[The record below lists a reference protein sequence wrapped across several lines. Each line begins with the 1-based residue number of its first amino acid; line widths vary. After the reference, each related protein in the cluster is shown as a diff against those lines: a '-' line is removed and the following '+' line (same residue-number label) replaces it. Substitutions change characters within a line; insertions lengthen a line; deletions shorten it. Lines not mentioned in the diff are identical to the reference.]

1 MWKRL
6 WKTLHQSWLLVALCL
21 GIIIGSIL
29 AFVVRSTFFISPYW
43 LIFVA
48 VLFLSAFF
56 KPNYLTV
63 IIIFLSGIILSFF
76 RASADVAGA
85 DYLSQF
91 VNETVTISG
100 TISEDPDFDEDKTK
114 LKLNDLVLNDT
125 SAKGTLYVQIS
136 ETEMDI
142 QRSDKI
148 TLTGKMSDGFGSFSG
163 SMYRPKIV
171 SVARPE
177 PGDLFLRLRNWFA
190 EKIKQ
195 FVPEKE
201 SSLSLAY
208 LLGMKNGLPDD
219 VLEMLRIIG
228 LTHIVVASGTHL
240 GIIVSVVRKI
250 FGKLSRFSGLLFSI
264 LFILV
269 FGGIIGWTASIVRA
283 TIVTVLSLL
292 MWYVG
297 RKFEG
302 WRIILIAM
310 AVTLMINP
318 MFITN
323 LGWLLSFASF
333 SGILILEPKL
343 KEFFFG
349 EKKINKLLEILL
361 VTVSAQLACIPILI
375 YYFGSISLI
384 SVVANVLILPTM
396 PVVMGLTFL
405 TGVFGGIEFL
415 GMLLGKIVT
424 FFIDYHLLVMNF
436 FAEQKMFIVSF
447 GEKNPLVFLIYVP
460 IILMLLVLWAKKLRQ
475 KKLLTQL

>member
-6 WKTLHQSWLLVALCL
+6 WKTLHQSWLLVALCF
-21 GIIIGSIL
+21 GIILGTIL
-29 AFVVRSTFFISPYW
+29 ALVFRPTFFVSLYW
-43 LIFVA
+43 LIFVGL
-48 VLFLSAFF
+48 LFLFAFL

-63 IIIFLSGIILSFF
+63 IIVFLSGIILSFF
-76 RASADVAGA
+76 RTSMDVSGA
-85 DYLSQF
+85 DYLSQL

-114 LKLNDLVLNDT
+114 LKLKDLSLDDT
-125 SAKGTLYVQIS
+125 DVKGTLYVQVA
-136 ETEMDI
+136 ETEIDI
-142 QRSDKI
+142 RRSDKI
-148 TLTGKMSDGFGSFSG
+148 TLTGKLSDGFGSFSG

-177 PGDLFLRLRNWFA
+177 PGDLFLRLRDWFA

-208 LLGMKNGLPDD
+208 LLGMKNGLDDD

-240 GIIVSVVRKI
+240 GIIVDVVRKI
-250 FGKLSRFSGLLFSI
+250 FGKLSRFSGLLFSV

-269 FGGIIGWTASIVRA
+269 FGGIIGWTASILRA
-283 TIVTVLSLL
+283 TIVTVLTLL
-292 MWYVG
+292 AWYVG
-297 RKFEG
+297 RRFEG

-333 SGILILEPKL
+333 SGILILEPKI

-349 EKKINKLLEILL
+349 EKKINRLLEILL
-361 VTVSAQLACIPILI
+361 ITVSAQVACVPILI
-375 YYFGSISLI
+375 YFFGSISLV
-384 SVVANVLILPTM
+384 SVVANVLIVPTM

-405 TGVFGGIEFL
+405 TGVLGGIEFL
-415 GMLLGKIVT
+415 GIVLGKIVT
-424 FFIDYHLLVMNF
+424 ILVDYHLIIMNF
-436 FAEQKMFIVSF
+436 FAEQKMFLLNF
-447 GEKNPLVFLIYVP
+447 ETGNPLVFLIYLP
-460 IILMLLVLWAKKLRQ
+460 IVLILLVLSIKKLRQ

>member
-1 MWKRL
+1 M

-21 GIIIGSIL
+21 GIVSGTVL
-29 AFVVRSTFFISPYW
+29 ALIVRSTFFVSPYW

-48 VLFLSAFF
+48 VLFLFAFF

-76 RASADVAGA
+76 RASADISGA

-177 PGDLFLRLRNWFA
+177 PGDLFLRLRNLFA

-310 AVTLMINP
+310 AVTLIINP

-415 GMLLGKIVT
+415 GMILGKIVT
-424 FFIDYHLLVMNF
+424 FLIDYHLLVMNF
-436 FAEQKMFIVSF
+436 FAEQKMFIVSV
-447 GEKNPLVFLIYVP
+447 GEKNPLIFLIYVP
-460 IILMLLVLWAKKLRQ
+460 IVSMLLVLWAKKLRQ